1 MHVSECFWHTHV
13 GSHIA
18 YVQAHTFATHPLQT
32 IIASWEV
39 KLGHQYPNCLD
50 LNKHFQFVFFHDFKN
65 APVEF
70 LVSNCGSKRDKLA
83 TFGASHVHYFER
95 CARNL
100 LMVKGRKQGKATC
113 NGTKRNSIQRWVCLI
128 FFYAHAMHCIDIIPE
143 KAISFASRQN
153 SLGNSISQEY
163 DRGFR

>member
-1 MHVSECFWHTHV
+1 MLL
-13 GSHIA
+13 
-18 YVQAHTFATHPLQT
+18 AHTRGIAHRVRASTHLCNPSFANNH
-32 IIASWEV
+32 S
-39 KLGHQYPNCLD
+39 KLGSKVTLISLLRILFIGRIGSTKLVLPKWQNIDILNRDNRVGHQYPNCLD

-100 LMVKGRKQGKATC
+100 LMVKGRK
-113 NGTKRNSIQRWVCLI
+113 
-128 FFYAHAMHCIDIIPE
+128 
-143 KAISFASRQN
+143 
-153 SLGNSISQEY
+153 
-163 DRGFR
+163 